1 MWQNCPDHGPLVNRA
16 GHIHKSNGPTTV
28 QATTG
33 PVIQMVLA
41 QVQEPGNG
49 EFGILQI
56 SGSNLGCEAWP
67 FASACSLPG
76 NRKPMVVRINCLSV
90 KQRHEFCPFCVIP
103 TPVSTEGRSS

>member
-1 MWQNCPDHGPLVNRA
+1 MRSIIRHLLLFVVVVVSATVLR
-16 GHIHKSNGPTTV
+16 V

-90 KQRHEFCPFCVIP
+90 KQRQALVRA
-103 TPVSTEGRSS
+103 SEGS